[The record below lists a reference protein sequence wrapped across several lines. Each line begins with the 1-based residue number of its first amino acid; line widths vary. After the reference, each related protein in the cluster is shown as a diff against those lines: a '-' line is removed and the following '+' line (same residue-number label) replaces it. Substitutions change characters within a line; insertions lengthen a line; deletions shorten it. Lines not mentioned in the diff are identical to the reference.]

1 VKRILIVLS
10 VLTFTRYT
18 GNCQS
23 SLSWPDVKLENKP
36 FTRWWWFGNAVD
48 TTGIDYNLEALQ
60 KAGFGGVEIT
70 PIYGVKG
77 YESHFI
83 DYLSPKWMR
92 MLQFTTDA
100 AKRLGME
107 VDMTTGTGWPF
118 GGPQIP
124 IQQAA
129 SKVIFQTYYLK
140 SGEILNEPIIA
151 KNPVQKDI
159 APLQMLMAY
168 SDNGQ
173 KINLTDQVNKNGKL
187 NWKALGGNW
196 NLIAVFNG
204 KTLQKVKRA
213 SPGGEGWVMDH
224 FSVDALHTYLDRFT
238 KAFTDSKTSPPH
250 TFFNDSYEVY
260 GANWS
265 ANVFEEF
272 AKRRGYKLEDF
283 LPLLTG
289 EGNEDSV
296 RRIIA
301 DYRQTIA
308 EMLLNNFTIPWTNW
322 AHKMGAITRNQA
334 HGSPGNLIDLYA
346 AVDIPECESFGTTKF
361 DIPGINFD
369 PKWMHA
375 SDSRALF
382 QKFASSAAH
391 ITGKKYASS
400 ETFTWLREHFH
411 TALSQCKPELDQLF
425 LSGINHVFFHG
436 TPYSPKGAGWP
447 GWQFYASVDFSPY
460 NTIWRDIPAFTKYI
474 TRCQSFLQQGE
485 PDNDFLVYWPL
496 QDVWYN
502 QQGSLIYQLPIN
514 KISDWLE
521 PTSFYQLSKKMTE
534 EGYSLDFISDKYL
547 LQTRMKNG
555 LLKTPGA
562 SYKALIIP
570 SCQFMPDSTMKAIL
584 ELAKNGAKVIF
595 ADHLPKD
602 VPGLNSLEKRRAVFN
617 QLENEISISSIF
629 NSVSHIAFG
638 KGEIICGTDLDSML
652 SLSNI
657 QREQLVDQK
666 LKFIRR
672 KDADGYHY
680 FIANQQADPVD
691 GWVPLAVKVASAMI
705 FDPNTGVSGIAQI
718 KTEGDHSKIY
728 LQIKPG
734 QSFIIKT
741 FTNKKIT
748 GKSFSYYEKQDQT
761 IAINSKWRLSF
772 LAGAPAIKKTFHLDT
787 LTSWTGLNDST
798 KVFAGTGK
806 YEVSFQ
812 MPNVKADDWLLDL
825 GTMDVSARVKVNG
838 QDAGIVWAVPFQ
850 INIGRFLKKGENH
863 LSVEVTN
870 LPANRIAEY
879 DQKGIP
885 WKIFYDI
892 NVVNLNYKPL
902 NAADWKPLPS
912 GLTGPVQLIPLKKI
926 EGDFK

>member
-1 VKRILIVLS
+1 MKRITLVLS
-10 VLTFTRYT
+10 IIIFTGYSAS
-18 GNCQS
+18 CQS
-23 SLSWPDVKLENKP
+23 PLSWPAVKLENKP

-48 TTGIDYNLEALQ
+48 TTGINYNLKALQ

-70 PIYGVKG
+70 PVYGVKG

-83 DYLSPKWMR
+83 DYLSPKWMK
-92 MLQFTTDA
+92 MLQFTIDDGSH
-100 AKRLGME
+100 LNME

-124 IQQAA
+124 IKEAA
-129 SKVIFQTYYLK
+129 SKAIFQKYYLK
-140 SGEILNEPIIA
+140 SDEVLNEPIIVKSPA
-151 KNPVQKDI
+151 QKNI
-159 APLQMLMAY
+159 APLQILMAY

-173 KINLTDQVNKNGKL
+173 KINLTDQVNKDGKL
-187 NWKALGGNW
+187 TWKAPDGNW
-196 NLIAVFNG
+196 ELIAVFNG
-204 KTLQKVKRA
+204 KTLQKVKRS

-224 FSVDALHTYLDRFT
+224 FSDTALHTYLNRFT
-238 KAFTDSKTSPPH
+238 KAFAENKTSSPH

-265 ANVFEEF
+265 TNVFEEF
-272 AKRRGYKLEDF
+272 AKRRGYKLEEF
-283 LPLLTG
+283 LPLLA
-289 EGNEDSV
+289 GNGNADSV
-296 RRIIA
+296 RRVIA
-301 DYRQTIA
+301 DYRETIG
-308 EMLLNNFTIPWTNW
+308 EMLLENFTIPWTNW
-322 AHKMGAITRNQA
+322 AHKMGALTRNQA

-436 TPYSPKGAGWP
+436 TPYSPKGAPWP

-460 NTIWRDIPAFTKYI
+460 NTIWHDIPAFTKYI
-474 TRCQSFLQQGE
+474 SRCQSFLQQGE
-485 PDNDFLVYWPL
+485 PDNDVLVYWPL

-514 KISDWLE
+514 KIADWLE

-534 EGYSLDFISDKYL
+534 QGYSLDFISDKYI
-547 LQTRMKNG
+547 LQTTLQSK

-562 SYKALIIP
+562 SYKALVIP
-570 SCQFMPDSTMKAIL
+570 SCHFMPESTMKAIL

-595 ADHLPKD
+595 ADHLPED
-602 VPGLNSLEKRRAVFN
+602 VPGLNNLEKRRAVFKG
-617 QLENEISISSIF
+617 LENEVSISSTF
-629 NSVSHIAFG
+629 NSVSHIAYG
-638 KGEIICGTDLDSML
+638 KGEIIYGTDIDSL
-652 SLSNI
+652 LKVSNTKP
-657 QREQLVDQK
+657 EHLVDEK

-672 KDADGYHY
+672 KDPDGYHY
-680 FIANQQADPVD
+680 FLANQEAEPID
-691 GWVPLAVKVASAMI
+691 GWVPLGVKAASAII
-705 FDPNTGVSGIAQI
+705 FDPYTGLSGIAQI
-718 KTEGDHSKIY
+718 KTEGNHSKMY

-734 QSFIIKT
+734 QSFVIRT
-741 FTNKKIT
+741 FTDKKVT
-748 GKSFSYYEKQDQT
+748 GRSWIYYERKDNPLT
-761 IAINSKWRLSF
+761 INSKWHLSF
-772 LAGAPAIKKTFHLDT
+772 MDGTPVIKKTFDLDS

-806 YEVSFQ
+806 YDVSFK
-812 MPNVKADDWLLDL
+812 MPNVKADEWLLNL
-825 GTMDVSARVKVNG
+825 GKMDVSARVKING
-838 QDAGIVWAVPFQ
+838 HDAGVVWAVPFQ
-850 INIGRFLKKGENH
+850 IKVGKFLKKGENQ
-863 LSVEVTN
+863 LSIEVTN
-870 LPANRIAEY
+870 LPANRIADY
-879 DQKGIP
+879 DRKGIP
-885 WKIFYDI
+885 WKIFDDI
-892 NVVNLNYKPL
+892 NVVNLDYKPL

-912 GLTGPVQLIPLKKI
+912 GLSGPVQLIPLKKMA
-926 EGDFK
+926 ENFE

>member
-1 VKRILIVLS
+1 VKKIVIVLCIF
-10 VLTFTRYT
+10 TFTKYPAS
-18 GNCQS
+18 CQS
-23 SLSWPDVKLENKP
+23 PSLWPDIKRENKP

-48 TTGIDYNLEALQ
+48 TAGINCNLEALQ

-70 PIYGVKG
+70 PVYGVKG
-77 YESHFI
+77 YENHFI
-83 DYLSPKWMR
+83 DYLSPKWMK
-92 MLQFTTDA
+92 MLQFTIDDA
-100 AKRLGME
+100 RRLNME

-124 IQQAA
+124 IQEAA
-129 SKVIFQTYYLK
+129 SKVIFQKYHLK
-140 SGEILNEPIIA
+140 SGEILNEPVVV
-151 KNPVQKDI
+151 KNQVQKDI
-159 APLQMLMAY
+159 APLQVLMCY

-173 KINLTDQVNKNGKL
+173 KINLTHEVDKDGKL
-187 NWKALGGNW
+187 NWKAPSGNW
-196 NLIAVFNG
+196 ELIAVFNG
-204 KTLQKVKRA
+204 KTLQKVKRS

-224 FSVDALHTYLDRFT
+224 FSADALHTYLDRFN
-238 KAFTDSKTSPPH
+238 KAFAESKSSSPH

-265 ANVFEEF
+265 ADVFKEF
-272 AKRRGYKLEDF
+272 AKRRGYKLEDY
-283 LPLLTG
+283 LPLFSG
-289 EGNEDSV
+289 AGDVDSV

-301 DYRQTIA
+301 DYRQTIG
-308 EMLLNNFTIPWTNW
+308 EMLLDNFTIPWTNW

-400 ETFTWLREHFH
+400 ETFTWVREHFH

-436 TPYSPKGAGWP
+436 TPYSPKGAPWP

-460 NTIWRDIPAFTKYI
+460 NTIWHDIPAFTKYI

-485 PDNDFLVYWPL
+485 PDNDLLVYWPL

-502 QQGSLIYQLPIN
+502 QQGSSIYQLPIN

-521 PTSFYQLSKKMTE
+521 PTSFYQLSKEMTE
-534 EGYSLDFISDKYL
+534 KGYSMDFISDKYL
-547 LQTRMKNG
+547 LQTHLENG

-562 SYKALIIP
+562 SYKALVIP
-570 SCQFMPDSTMKAIL
+570 SCHFMPESTMKAIL
-584 ELAKNGAKVIF
+584 DLVKNGAKVIF
-595 ADHLPKD
+595 ADHFPKD
-602 VPGLNSLEKRRAVFN
+602 VPGLNQLDKRRKLFDG
-617 QLENEISISSIF
+617 LKNEIPISSTF
-629 NSVSHIAFG
+629 NSARHITYG
-638 KGEIICGTDLDSML
+638 KGEIIYGTDIDSLLRL
-652 SLSNI
+652 SKI
-657 QREQLVDQK
+657 AREHLVDEK
-666 LKFIRR
+666 LKSIRR
-672 KDADGYHY
+672 KDPDGYHY
-680 FIANQQADPVD
+680 FIANQQADSID
-691 GWVPLAVKVASAMI
+691 GWVPLSVKATSAII
-705 FDPNTGVSGIAQI
+705 FDPCTGLSGDAQI
-718 KTEGDHSKIY
+718 KTEGNHSRIY

-741 FTNKKIT
+741 FTDRKIT
-748 GKSFSYYEKQDQT
+748 GKAWSYYERKGEPVT
-761 IAINSKWRLSF
+761 IGNKWHLCF
-772 LAGAPAIKKTFHLDT
+772 TEGTPVIKKSFDLDSV
-787 LTSWTGLNDST
+787 TSWTELNDST

-806 YEVSFQ
+806 YDVSFK
-812 MPNVKADDWLLDL
+812 MPNVQADEWLLDL
-825 GTMDVSARVKVNG
+825 GKMDVSARVRVNG
-838 QDAGIVWAVPFQ
+838 HDAGVVWSVPFQ

-863 LSVEVTN
+863 LSIEVTN
-870 LPANRIAEY
+870 LPANRIADY

-892 NVVNLNYKPL
+892 NVVNLDYKPL

-912 GLTGPVQLIPLKKI
+912 GLTGPVQLIPLKKM
-926 EGDFK
+926 EKEFK